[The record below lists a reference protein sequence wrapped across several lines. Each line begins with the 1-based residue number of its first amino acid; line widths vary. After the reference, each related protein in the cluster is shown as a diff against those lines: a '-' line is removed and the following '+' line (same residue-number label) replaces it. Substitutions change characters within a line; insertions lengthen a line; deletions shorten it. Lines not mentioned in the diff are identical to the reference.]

1 MQKSLIICALLG
13 LLHFHNYAQNINQQL
28 SSAEI
33 YEELEK
39 FNFLGSALYLAAHP
53 DDENT
58 RLISYLS
65 NGIHARTAYL
75 SLTRGDGGQNLIGT
89 EIQEL
94 LGVIRSQELQMARAT
109 DGGQQFFTRAND
121 FGFSKHPDE
130 TLVIWDK
137 EKVME
142 DVLYAIRSFKP
153 DIIVNRFDH
162 RTPGKTHGH
171 HTSSAMLSVEA
182 FDLANDPTVYPKQ
195 AAKLGTWQP
204 HRQFMNT
211 SWWFYGSRE
220 NFEKADKT
228 NLISVDAGPYY
239 PVLGISN
246 GEIAAQARSKH
257 RSQGFGSGGGR
268 GSYQEFLEIIN
279 GDIPKDKEN
288 MFDGINT
295 TWTRVGG
302 GAVIQTMMDKIFV
315 DYDFRNPSAIVPQL
329 LEIYDALGKVE
340 DPHWKSI
347 KTEHLKEII
356 LSCLGIH
363 AEASTDTQ
371 TATYGDSLE
380 VQIEITNRSTM
391 QCSLKD
397 VSLKGKS
404 KKLQEKLEANTESK
418 WFKNVYI
425 DESMPFT
432 NPYWLKQRGEL
443 GIYKVDSPEMRN
455 LPQSPAAIN
464 AEFVLDIAGR
474 EIKVQRDV
482 IYKFV
487 NRAKGEIRQPLAV
500 IPPATMT
507 FSKEMYLFANDKPQD
522 FHVKVR
528 AGKADVK
535 GTLQLQVPQGWTV
548 EPASVEIDIP
558 LKLQEKNY
566 SFSLTPPDKIS
577 KATISASCN
586 IGGLICD
593 KTLINIDYDHI
604 PLQTVLKPA
613 ESVIVKVPL
622 KTGGRNVAYLMGAG
636 DKIPESLT
644 NVGYNIEMIEA
655 DNLANINLD
664 RYDGIVIGIRA
675 YNTLESLKLYNEYL
689 FDYAK
694 RGGTVITQYNTSRR
708 LNFDD
713 LAPYPIKLFRGRVTD
728 EYAEM
733 RILKPEHRVMNH
745 PNKITEE
752 DFDGWVQERGL
763 YFAEEWAPEYE
774 AIFSCNDKGE
784 DPLDGSL
791 LVAKHGEGYFVYTSI
806 SWFRQLPAGVPG
818 AYRIFANMLALS
830 NIDRP

>member
-1 MQKSLIICALLG
+1 MKNILFALFLFG
-13 LLHFHNYAQNINQQL
+13 NSFLSTAQNLQQ
-28 SSAEI
+28 SSAQI

-39 FNFLGSALYLAAHP
+39 FNFVGSALYVAAHP

-137 EKVME
+137 EKVLE

-182 FDLANDPTVYPKQ
+182 FDLANDPTVYPDQ
-195 AAKLGTWQP
+195 VAELGTWQP

-239 PVLGISN
+239 PSLGISN

-279 GDIPKDKEN
+279 GDIPTDKEN
-288 MFDGINT
+288 MFDGVNT
-295 TWTRVGG
+295 TWTRVNG
-302 GAVIQTMMDKIFV
+302 GAPIQTKMDKV
-315 DYDFRNPSAIVPQL
+315 LNDFNFKNPSAIVPQL
-329 LEIYDALGKVE
+329 LAIYDDLGKVDDE
-340 DPHWKSI
+340 HWKNI
-347 KTEHLKEII
+347 KSKHLKEII
-356 LSCLGIH
+356 LSCMGVH

-371 TATYGDSLE
+371 TTSYGDSLE
-380 VQIEITNRSTM
+380 IKLEITNRS
-391 QCSLKD
+391 QISCNVKD
-397 VSLKGKS
+397 IKLKGESIGKTE
-404 KKLQEKLEANTESK
+404 QLEANTEIK
-418 WFKNVYI
+418 WYENIYI
-425 DESMPFT
+425 DNTIPFS
-432 NPYWLKQRGEL
+432 NPYWLNDKGAL
-443 GIYKVDSPEMRN
+443 GVYKVDKPEMRN
-455 LPQSPAAIN
+455 LPQSPAAVS
-464 AEFVLDIAGR
+464 ADFVLNIEGR
-474 EIKVQRDV
+474 EMTIQRDV
-482 IYKFV
+482 IYKYV
-487 NRAKGEIRQPLAV
+487 NPAEGEIRQPLAV

-507 FSKEMYLFANDKPQD
+507 FSKGMYLFANDDPQE
-522 FHVKVR
+522 FTVKVR
-528 AGKADVK
+528 AGKSNVK
-535 GTLQLQVPQGWTV
+535 GQLKLDVPEGWKV
-548 EPASVEIDIP
+548 EPTSVQIDIP

-566 SFSLTPPDKIS
+566 SFVLTPPSVTS
-577 KATISASCN
+577 KAVIKASCN
-586 IGGLICD
+586 IDGLNCN

-613 ESVIVKVPL
+613 QSVIVKVPI
-622 KTGGRNVAYLMGAG
+622 KKGGKNIAYVMGAG
-636 DKIPESLT
+636 DKIPENLR
-644 NVGYNIEMIEA
+644 NVGYNVSLLEA
-655 DNLANINLD
+655 TNLPNLD
-664 RYDGIVIGIRA
+664 LDKYNAIVIGIRA
-675 YNTLESLKLYNEYL
+675 YNTLKELKIYNQHL
-689 FDYAK
+689 FDYAE

-728 EYAEM
+728 ENAEM
-733 RILKPEHRVMNH
+733 RIIAPDHRVLNY
-745 PNKITEE
+745 PNKITSE
-752 DFDGWVQERGL
+752 DFEGWVQERGL
-763 YFAEEWAPEYE
+763 YFAEEWAPEYT
-774 AIFSCNDKGE
+774 AIFSANDKGE
-784 DPLDGSL
+784 EPLNGSM
-791 LVAKHGEGYFVYTSI
+791 LVAEHGEGYFVYTSL
-806 SWFRQLPAGVPG
+806 SWFRELPAGVPG

-830 NIDRP
+830 DSNRP